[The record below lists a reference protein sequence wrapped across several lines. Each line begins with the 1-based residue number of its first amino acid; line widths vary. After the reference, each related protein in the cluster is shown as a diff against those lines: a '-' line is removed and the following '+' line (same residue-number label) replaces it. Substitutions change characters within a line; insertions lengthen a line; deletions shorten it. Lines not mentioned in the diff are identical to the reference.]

1 MKKKRVYDGKIIK
14 VDVFDLTIE
23 GRKVKREI
31 IKHPGAAAMLAFD
44 EKGRIILV
52 RQHRYP
58 HGYVL
63 EIPAGTLEKGES
75 PKACALREI
84 QEETGYKAKRMTHL
98 VTYYPSLGYNT
109 EAIHCFVASDLTQ
122 VKKKLDTDEFITVK
136 KMELSKLLK
145 MIKAGKI
152 IDSKTICAVMIYA
165 AKKKMLG
172 SIFCRLAV
180 LDQICLTKTVQF
192 FQTCKPDPEMLVVSV
207 FYAPMM
213 I

>member
-1 MKKKRVYDGKIIK
+1 MRKKRVYDGITIGI
-14 VDVFDLTIE
+14 DVYDLTIE

-44 EKGRIILV
+44 EKDRIILV

-84 QEETGYKAKRMTHL
+84 QEETGYKTKRMTHL
-98 VTYYPSLGYNT
+98 VTYYPSIGYNT
-109 EAIHCFVASDLTQ
+109 EAIHCFVASGLTLA
-122 VKKKLDTDEFITVK
+122 KKKLDTDEFLTVK
-136 KMELSKLLK
+136 KMELPKLLK

-152 IDSKTICAVMIYA
+152 IDSKTICSLMVYA
-165 AKKKMLG
+165 TKNNLQKKKMF
-172 SIFCRLAV
+172 STNI
-180 LDQICLTKTVQF
+180 
-192 FQTCKPDPEMLVVSV
+192 
-207 FYAPMM
+207 
-213 I
+213 

>member
-1 MKKKRVYDGKIIK
+1 MKKRVYDGIVIGI
-14 VDVFDLTIE
+14 DVYDLTIE

-44 EKGRIILV
+44 EKDRIILV

-84 QEETGYKAKRMTHL
+84 QEETGYRAKRMTHL
-98 VTYYPSLGYNT
+98 VTYYPSIGYNT
-109 EAIHCFVASDLTQ
+109 EAIHCFVASGLTQ
-122 VKKKLDTDEFITVK
+122 VEKKLDTDEFITVK
-136 KMELSKLLK
+136 KIELPKLLK

-165 AKKKMLG
+165 AKKKML
-172 SIFCRLAV
+172 
-180 LDQICLTKTVQF
+180 
-192 FQTCKPDPEMLVVSV
+192 
-207 FYAPMM
+207 
-213 I
+213 

>member
-1 MKKKRVYDGKIIK
+1 MRKKRVYDGITIGI
-14 VDVFDLTIE
+14 DVYDLTIE

-31 IKHPGAAAMLAFD
+31 IKHPGAAAILAFD
-44 EKGRIILV
+44 EKNRLILV

-84 QEETGYKAKRMTHL
+84 QEETGYRAKRMTHL
-98 VTYYPSLGYNT
+98 VTYYPSIGYNT
-109 EAIHCFVASDLTQ
+109 EAIHCFVTSGLTQ

-136 KMELSKLLK
+136 KIELPKLLK

-165 AKKKMLG
+165 AKKKL
-172 SIFCRLAV
+172 L
-180 LDQICLTKTVQF
+180 
-192 FQTCKPDPEMLVVSV
+192 
-207 FYAPMM
+207 
-213 I
+213 